1 MRMTHRQEIATQGSR
16 TFCLVAVLVIF
27 VIFGWAQAIG
37 GEVKV
42 IANRSVKADAI
53 TAGDLKRVFLEE
65 RIALGDG
72 THVEP
77 VLEKDG
83 PVHEAFL
90 RECLGG
96 TDDDLQN
103 YYRALVFSGRG
114 SMPKQLGSDE
124 EVVAYVENTRG
135 AIGYVSAR
143 TNTEKVKT
151 LVIGDDSNHGERKLI
166 RRVEPNYPETLKRL
180 GIGGTVRLQVTIS
193 AKGNVENVE
202 VLGGNPILGEAAI
215 NAVKQW
221 VYAAGHS
228 RSVVEIN
235 IPFDSQR

>member
-1 MRMTHRQEIATQGSR
+1 MVMQKRA
-16 TFCLVAVLVIF
+16 LLLLAVALWL
-27 VIFGWAQAIG
+27 GCACALA
-37 GEVKV
+37 GEVKL
-42 IANRSVKADAI
+42 IANPSVKADTI
-53 TAGDLKRVFLEE
+53 SAGELKKVFLEE
-65 RIALGDG
+65 RITLGDG

-96 TDDDLQN
+96 TDEDLQN

-114 SMPKQLGSDE
+114 SMPKELGSDE
-124 EVVAYVENTRG
+124 EVVAYVEKTRG
-135 AIGYVSAR
+135 AIGYVSVR
-143 TNTEKVKT
+143 TNTDRVKI
-151 LVIGDDSNHGERKLI
+151 LIIGDDSNHGERKLI

-202 VLGGNPILGEAAI
+202 LLGGNPILGESAI

-228 RSVVEIN
+228 RSDIEIN
-235 IPFDSQR
+235 VPFDSQR

>member
-1 MRMTHRQEIATQGSR
+1 MKNHRILS
-16 TFCLVAVLVIF
+16 FVAVVLM
-27 VIFGWAQAIG
+27 FGSVRVLAA
-37 GEVKV
+37 EVKV
-42 IANRSVKADAI
+42 IANRSVKADVI
-53 TAGDLKRVFLEE
+53 SAGDLKRVFLEE

-72 THVEP
+72 THVEA

-114 SMPKQLGSDE
+114 SMPKELGSDE
-124 EVVAYVENTRG
+124 EVVAYVEKTRG

-143 TNTEKVKT
+143 TNTAGVKT
-151 LVIGDDSNHGERKLI
+151 LVIGDNSNHEDRKLI
-166 RRVEPNYPETLKRL
+166 RRVEPKYPETLKQL
-180 GIGGTVRLQVTIS
+180 GIGGTVHLRVTIS

-202 VLGGNPILGEAAI
+202 LLGGNPILAESAI

-221 VYAAGHS
+221 VSAAGHS
-228 RSVVEIN
+228 RNVVEIN
-235 IPFDSQR
+235 VPFDPER

>member
-1 MRMTHRQEIATQGSR
+1 MVMQKRALS
-16 TFCLVAVLVIF
+16 LLAVALW
-27 VIFGWAQAIG
+27 FGCACALA
-37 GEVKV
+37 GEVKL
-42 IANRSVKADAI
+42 IANPSVKADTI
-53 TAGDLKRVFLEE
+53 SAGELKKVFLEE
-65 RIALGDG
+65 RITLGDG

-96 TDDDLQN
+96 TDEDLRN

-114 SMPKQLGSDE
+114 SMPKELGSDE
-124 EVVAYVENTRG
+124 EVVAYVEKTRG
-135 AIGYVSAR
+135 AIGYVSVR
-143 TNTEKVKT
+143 TNTDRVKI
-151 LVIGDDSNHGERKLI
+151 LIIGDDSNHGERKLI

-202 VLGGNPILGEAAI
+202 LLGGNPILGESAI

-235 IPFDSQR
+235 VPFDSQR

>member
-1 MRMTHRQEIATQGSR
+1 MTHRQEIATQGPR
-16 TFCLVAVLVIF
+16 ALRLVAVLVIF
-27 VIFGWAQAIG
+27 VILSWAQAIG

-114 SMPKQLGSDE
+114 SMPKQLGSDG

-180 GIGGTVRLQVTIS
+180 GIGGTVHLQVTIS
-193 AKGNVENVE
+193 AKGNVENVK

>member
-1 MRMTHRQEIATQGSR
+1 MRMTHRQEIATQGPR
-16 TFCLVAVLVIF
+16 ALRLVAVLMIF
-27 VIFGWAQAIG
+27 VIFGWAQAVG